1 MKSLFLDNIMENQ
14 NHYDYIICG
23 GGASGLILA
32 QMFGNDP
39 YFENKQ
45 VLILEKEIKNQNDR
59 TWCFWEAKNSVWNP
73 ITYKVW
79 DYAEFKAA
87 HFKKKIDLNPFQ
99 YKMIRG
105 EDFYKK
111 SYKNLEKKSNIT
123 FLVEEVLS
131 VNDKGKKVHVLGKKK
146 SYWAKKVFSS
156 IPPSTHISKNEK
168 YPLLHQHFIGWF
180 VNTEHPIF
188 DPETI
193 QFMDFD
199 LPQKGN
205 TRFIYVLPFSKN
217 KALIEYT
224 LFSAELLEDKE
235 YEEAILEYLNKKN
248 AGKIFIEERE
258 QGSIPMT
265 AYPFWKNNTANIM
278 HIGTA
283 GGWTKSSTGYTFKK
297 TIRKAKKTIC
307 FLKTG
312 KPLNQ
317 MKQKNRFWFYDLLF
331 LDVLNRHNEKG
342 YLLFSIMFKKNN
354 PELIFKFLDEKTTFL
369 EELKIMLSFPVGLFV
384 SALWKR
390 MF

>member
-1 MKSLFLDNIMENQ
+1 MKSLFLGIIMENQ

-32 QMFGNDP
+32 QIFGNDP
-39 YFENKQ
+39 YFENKK
-45 VLILEKEIKNQNDR
+45 VLILEKEIKSQNDR
-59 TWCFWEAKNSVWNP
+59 TWSFWEEKNSVWDS
-73 ITYKVW
+73 IIHKAWKT
-79 DYAEFKAA
+79 AEFKAA
-87 HFKKKIDLNPFQ
+87 HFSKKIDLNPFQ

-111 SYKNLEKKSNIT
+111 LHQKLEKTSNIT
-123 FLVEEVLS
+123 LLKDEVTS
-131 VNDKGKKVHVLGKKK
+131 INDEGKEVRVFGKKN
-146 SYWAKKVFSS
+146 SYFAKKVFTS
-156 IPPSTHISKNEK
+156 IPPSAHLHEKEK

-180 VNTEHPIF
+180 VRTENPIF
-188 DPETI
+188 DPETL

-217 KALIEYT
+217 KALVEYT
-224 LFSAELLEDKE
+224 LFSANLLENKE

-248 AGKIFIEERE
+248 AGKIVIQDRE

-265 AYPFWKNNTANIM
+265 AYPFWNKNTANTM
-278 HIGTA
+278 QIGTA
-283 GGWTKSSTGYTFKK
+283 GGWTKSSTGYTFQK
-297 TIRKAKKTIC
+297 TIRKAKETASY
-307 FLKTG
+307 LKTG

-331 LDVLNRHNEKG
+331 LDVLSKHNEKG
-342 YLLFSIMFKKNN
+342 HLLFSLMFKKNN
-354 PELIFKFLDEKTTFL
+354 PELIFKFLDEKTTFI
-369 EELKIMLSFPVGLFV
+369 EELKIMLTFPVGLFIN
-384 SALWKR
+384 ALWKR